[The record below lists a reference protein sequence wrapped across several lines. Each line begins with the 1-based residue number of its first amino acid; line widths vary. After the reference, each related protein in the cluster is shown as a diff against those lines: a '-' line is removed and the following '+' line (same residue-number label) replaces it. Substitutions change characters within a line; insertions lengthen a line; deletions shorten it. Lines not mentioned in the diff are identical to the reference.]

1 MKQLTQ
7 REVQILKLIVKGK
20 TQKEIANSLDLSFH
34 TVKTYVQQMKNK
46 LQVTRNIELANIA
59 ILSKIVQ

>member
-7 REVQILKLIVKGK
+7 RETQILKLIVKGK